1 MADTISVRF
10 DKDLQVDLSKI
21 EKKWKADRSEVIRRL
36 LAEAIKKWKIDNF
49 LEEVRLHKK
58 SVGKAAEDCGISI
71 WEMLEILKENNVDWV
86 GYNEKGLER
95 YLLTLK

>member
-58 SVGKAAEDCGISI
+58 SVVVYLSHSLTYRTDFLIARLVKLKIIFSI
-71 WEMLEILKENNVDWV
+71 WQ
-86 GYNEKGLER
+86 
-95 YLLTLK
+95 TL